1 MVETSGGIVWK
12 KAVIIFIP
20 RKAVSLVRAGNT
32 FAFLWISH
40 RV

>member
-20 RKAVSLVRAGNT
+20 LKAVPLVRAGNT
-32 FAFLWISH
+32 FAFLRIGH
-40 RV
+40 KV